1 MIDAK
6 ESKTMAIAEEK
17 QEKKAN
23 ASSRRSGLNKKRVL
37 SSKAKAAPNIG
48 KKRTKVVAR
57 PEPKLVAPQEK
68 KENLSLET
76 FLDDSSSESSEGS
89 AVISDDFSDSDD
101 DFGNLSDSS
110 DGPDVSPASKPSSK
124 KAKKMSLT
132 QSNTPNRCTVISFVL

>member
-6 ESKTMAIAEEK
+6 ESKTMASAEEK

-23 ASSRRSGLNKKRVL
+23 ASSRRSVLNKKRVL

-48 KKRTKVVAR
+48 KKRTKVVAC
-57 PEPKLVAPQEK
+57 PEPKLVAPQEEK

-76 FLDDSSSESSEGS
+76 FLDDSSSDSSEGS

-110 DGPDVSPASKPSSK
+110 DGPDVSPASQPSSK
-124 KAKKMSLT
+124 KAKKISST
-132 QSNTPNRCTVISFVL
+132 QSNTPNRCEHSN